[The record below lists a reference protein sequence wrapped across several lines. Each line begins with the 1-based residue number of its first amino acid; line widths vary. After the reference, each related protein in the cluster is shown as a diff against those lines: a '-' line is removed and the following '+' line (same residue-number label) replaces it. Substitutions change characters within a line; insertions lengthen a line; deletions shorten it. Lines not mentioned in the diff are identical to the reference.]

1 MLNEENARLRA
12 ELQNHV
18 LSGGAVEQVHAA
30 SKQLDS
36 LASDSEKALRELCKG
51 IGKLQM
57 ASQILA
63 SVGRVTEL

>member
-1 MLNEENARLRA
+1 
-12 ELQNHV
+12 V